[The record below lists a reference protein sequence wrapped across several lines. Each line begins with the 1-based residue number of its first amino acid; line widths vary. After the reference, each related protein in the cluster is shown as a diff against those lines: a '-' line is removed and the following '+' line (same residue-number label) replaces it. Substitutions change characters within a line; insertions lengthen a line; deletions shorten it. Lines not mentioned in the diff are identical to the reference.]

1 MTFNAVLCGCGA
13 MAKGWLR
20 AIQSTPDIA
29 GAIKI
34 VGLVDLN
41 ENTARALAEEF
52 ALTDA
57 VIGTDLR
64 AVLDETKADILFDI
78 VIPQARFAVV

>member
-1 MTFNAVLCGCGA
+1 MIYNAVLCGCGA

-20 AIQSTPDIA
+20 AIQSTPDIF

-41 ENTARALAEEF
+41 EDTARALAEEF
-52 ALTDA
+52 ALTD
-57 VIGTDLR
+57 VITGTDLR
-64 AVLDETKADILFDI
+64 
-78 VIPQARFAVV
+78 